1 MTPPTLN
8 MNGKNALATFVAMIL
23 IGVGIFY
30 FTQHYSATSTNG
42 TGDENP
48 SNGSSSAARGM
59 SIEQYVTQNISEL
72 SPVKEQLGGTFYVTE
87 IEAEA
92 GTGTVHYEDGHNAYE
107 ADFTYTI
114 DEEHG
119 GITMISFVV
128 RD

>member
-23 IGVGIFY
+23 VGIGIFY
-30 FTQHYSATSTNG
+30 FAQRYSTTSPT
-42 TGDENP
+42 TGIGGENAP
-48 SNGSSSAARGM
+48 TESGRTVG
-59 SIEQYVTQNISEL
+59 IEQYVTENISEI